1 MTIVGLS
8 AITRDLS
15 VAVVVGALLLLV
27 TVVRGAAVER
37 AALVA
42 RIGAI
47 AWVVSSAVLLVWSYA
62 EIANVS
68 LGDPTFGQQLWSFVA
83 DIDLGRVHGMEGAAA
98 LVT

>member
-1 MTIVGLS
+1 MTIVGLA

-15 VAVVVGALLLLV
+15 VSVVVGALLLLV

-47 AWVVSSAVLLVWSYA
+47 AWVVSSAVFLVLSLIHISEPTRRTPISYA
-62 EIANVS
+62 VFCLKKKKKLFHKI
-68 LGDPTFGQQLWSFVA
+68 TKKKKKKK
-83 DIDLGRVHGMEGAAA
+83 I
-98 LVT
+98 